1 VYQAA
6 RDVGASNNA
15 LVDIFARIECF
26 FGRLEIY
33 TRVPPTDA
41 MKELI
46 VRIMAQILEV
56 LAVSTKWIKQR
67 SASELVLANIWQLT
81 E

>member
-15 LVDIFARIECF
+15 LVDIFTRIECF

-33 TRVPPTDA
+33 TRVPQTDA

-46 VRIMAQILEV
+46 VQIMAQILEV
-56 LAVSTKWIKQR
+56 LGVSTKWLKQR
-67 SASELVLANIWQLT
+67 SASELVLANIWRLT